1 MTVLRNA
8 ALGILVTVLIAG
20 CTHTAPGG
28 SVAGGGARGTTEVGG
43 DDVVGGKSA
52 VLEVRG
58 LSCPLC
64 ASNIDKQLL
73 QVDGVSGVVVN
84 IGKGEAILALDG
96 SGRTTRTALTRAVH
110 RSGFTLVSIKI
121 LE

>member
-8 ALGILVTVLIAG
+8 ALGILVTVLMAG
-20 CTHTAPGG
+20 CTHTPPGG
-28 SVAGGGARGTTEVGG
+28 SVAGGGTTEVGG

-84 IGKGEAILALDG
+84 IGKGEATLALDG